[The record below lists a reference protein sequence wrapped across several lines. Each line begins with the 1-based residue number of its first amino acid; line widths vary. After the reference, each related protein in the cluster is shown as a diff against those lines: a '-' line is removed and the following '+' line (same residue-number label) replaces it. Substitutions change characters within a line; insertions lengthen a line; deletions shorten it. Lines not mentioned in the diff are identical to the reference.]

1 MADRSYIARR
11 TREMAKSAGLS
22 TQQVRQILAQ
32 QIQAPGTTPELLS
45 KGNQRKVAN
54 LLKKGSKVFVG
65 EIRTPAQQRDIIQK
79 QAYKER
85 KAWGNNIEERNNNS
99 LLKPL
104 QNSRIAS
111 RLTLEDLSR
120 PIARG
125 NEYLAEQKD
134 YEDTVGMTWEDY
146 VNDPR
151 YQTMNLNY
159 DKAGVA
165 AFFKGYVEDFA
176 DTVYPNWRGMG
187 SPIEPYIGFDLGA
200 WL

>member
-32 QIQAPGTTPELLS
+32 QIKAPGTTPELLS

>member
-32 QIQAPGTTPELLS
+32 QIKAPGITPELLS

-54 LLKKGSKVFVG
+54 LLKKGSRVFVG

-85 KAWGNNIEERNNNS
+85 KAWGNNFEERNNNS

-159 DKAGVA
+159 DKAGIA